1 MAVSPDDVLRIAQ
14 LARLRVDA
22 SALDSFTAQ
31 MNTILDYVA
40 LLDEAPTDGVEPLY
54 HVIETGNVLRDDV
67 PRRTL
72 TQDEALSNAPSRDE
86 EFFLVPRV
94 IE

>member
-1 MAVSPDDVLRIAQ
+1 MAVSPDDVLKIAQ
-14 LARLRVDA
+14 LARLRVDV
-22 SALDSFTAQ
+22 SELDAFTAR

-40 LLDEAPTDGVEPLY
+40 LLDEVPTDGVEPLY

-67 PRRTL
+67 PRRTF
-72 TQDEALSNAPSRDE
+72 TQDEALSNAPSHDD

>member
-1 MAVSPDDVLRIAQ
+1 MAVSRDDVLTIAK

-22 SALDSFTAQ
+22 SELDAFTTQ
-31 MNTILDYVA
+31 MNAILDYVA
-40 LLDEAPTDGVEPLY
+40 LLDEVDTDGVEPLY

-67 PRRTL
+67 PRQTL
-72 TQDEALSNAPSRDE
+72 TQEAALSNAPSRDE
-86 EFFLVPRV
+86 HFFLVPRV